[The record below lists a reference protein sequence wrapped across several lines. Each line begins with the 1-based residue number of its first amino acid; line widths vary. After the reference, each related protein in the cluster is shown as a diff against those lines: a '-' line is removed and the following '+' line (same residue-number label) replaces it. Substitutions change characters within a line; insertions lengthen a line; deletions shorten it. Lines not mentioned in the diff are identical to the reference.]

1 MCEMD
6 VVNFEKFSGSVSWHT
21 FPVAW
26 DVLDLAKI
34 PT

>member
-6 VVNFEKFSGSVSWHT
+6 AVNFEKLSGSVSWHT
-21 FPVAW
+21 FPVAC
-26 DVLDLAKI
+26 DVLDPAKI